1 MSEDA
6 QIPHEPKDEDDLLAA
21 EYVLG
26 VLGAEDR
33 ARAAARV
40 EQDLAFARL
49 VVDWESRLSDMN
61 SEFAEVA
68 PPAAIKSAI
77 DDRLFSS
84 TPTVAAETTSL
95 WSSLAFWRGIS
106 GLALAGLAALA
117 IVVFTTPAD
126 RPAGETLVAS
136 LSSEDRSA
144 QFVAI
149 YDTAKDTLSVTTTA
163 GEKPTD
169 RDYELWLIAGQ
180 KAPVSLGL
188 IGSTGD
194 HAPKLAEKLKAD
206 FGEGVTLAVSLEP
219 LGGSTTGAPT
229 GPVIALG
236 PVKKI

>member
-6 QIPHEPKDEDDLLAA
+6 QMPSEPKDEDDLLAA

-33 ARAAARV
+33 ARAAARI

-49 VVDWESRLSDMN
+49 VVDWESRLADMN
-61 SEFAEVA
+61 TGFAEVTP
-68 PPAAIKSAI
+68 PPAVKTAI
-77 DDRLFSS
+77 DDRLFGEA
-84 TPTVAAETTSL
+84 PAAEKASL

-106 GLALAGLAALA
+106 GMALAGLAALA
-117 IVVFTTPAD
+117 IVVFTTPD
-126 RPAGETLVAS
+126 ERPAGETLVAS

-149 YDTAKDTLSVTTTA
+149 YDTAKETLSITATA
-163 GEKPTD
+163 GEKPSD
-169 RDYELWLIAGQ
+169 RDFELWLIAGQ

-188 IGSTGD
+188 VGAAGD
-194 HAPKLAEKLKAD
+194 RAPKLADALKTD
-206 FGEGVTLAVSLEP
+206 FSEGVTLAVSLEP

-236 PVKKI
+236 SVKKI